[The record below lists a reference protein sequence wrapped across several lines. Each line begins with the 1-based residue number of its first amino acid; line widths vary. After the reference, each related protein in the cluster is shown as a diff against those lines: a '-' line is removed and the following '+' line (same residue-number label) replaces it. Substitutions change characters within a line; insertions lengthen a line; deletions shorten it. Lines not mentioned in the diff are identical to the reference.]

1 MIRAINFN
9 RIIDFLRFYDSTRNN
24 QTIQFLKNRD
34 NTLSIL
40 LIMLRKIDG
49 TKGKVNESIAIGEQ
63 NRRKPMS
70 DNISL
75 VKSLPRTGRGQGILK
90 VRHDERTYLIR
101 RANVRPISALLLTPG
116 LHAIFEDDRESGS
129 CPLL

>member
-40 LIMLRKIDG
+40 LIMLQKIDG

-116 LHAIFEDDRESGS
+116 LHAIFEDDRESRP

>member
-101 RANVRPISALLLTPG
+101 RANVRPISVLLLTPG
-116 LHAIFEDDRESGS
+116 LHAIFEDDRESGP